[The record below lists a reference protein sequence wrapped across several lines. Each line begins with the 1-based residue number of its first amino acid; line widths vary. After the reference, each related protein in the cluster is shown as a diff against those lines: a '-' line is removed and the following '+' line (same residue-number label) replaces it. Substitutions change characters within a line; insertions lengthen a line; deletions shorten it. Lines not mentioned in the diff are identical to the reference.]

1 LRVRPQYLLA
11 LFIPLAVAFD
21 LADASETVIFFTA
34 AIGLIPAAALMGR
47 ATEEAA
53 GRAGP
58 GIGGLLNVTFGN
70 APELIIALFAL
81 GKGLHE
87 VTKASIVG
95 SIVGNLLL
103 VLGAAMFAG
112 GLNAPK
118 AEGRGFREQRFT
130 LGMAH
135 AQSAMLILAVFALT
149 LPAVFELSHG
159 HGLPKV
165 GQENLNF
172 PADTE
177 HLSLAI
183 AIVLIAIYCAGL
195 LFSLRTHREL
205 FNPFHEE
212 EGGTHDGWTMRRAVA
227 VLALSGVVVAVLSE
241 ILVGSI
247 EGAAEAAGLSDFFM
261 GAVVVAI
268 AGNAA
273 EHWVAV
279 AVAWKQQMDLAMNI
293 AIGSAAQVALFVAPV
308 LMLCSFFV
316 GPFPMPLVFNGY
328 EIAAMIGGAWMT
340 SYLVTEGRTNWFE
353 GVKLLAAYVL
363 VVILFLYA

>member
-1 LRVRPQYLLA
+1 LDLAHASDTLIFFSSALA
-11 LFIPLAVAFD
+11 LV
-21 LADASETVIFFTA
+21 
-34 AIGLIPAAALMGR
+34 PAAAAMGR

-53 GRAGP
+53 SRAGP

-81 GKGLHE
+81 DKGLHE

-95 SIVGNLLL
+95 SIVGNVLL
-103 VLGAAMFAG
+103 VLGAATFAG
-112 GLNAPK
+112 GLSAPR
-118 AEGRGFREQRFT
+118 AEGRRYREQRFT

-149 LPAVFELSHG
+149 LPMVFELSKG
-159 HGLPKV
+159 HGLPNIHVEHTKFASSA
-165 GQENLNF
+165 EN
-172 PADTE
+172 
-177 HLSLAI
+177 LSLAI
-183 AIVLIAIYCAGL
+183 SIVLILIYVAGL

-205 FNPFHEE
+205 FNPFHDEDEE
-212 EGGTHDGWTMRRAVA
+212 DEEGWTMRRAVGA
-227 VLALSGVVVAVLSE
+227 LALSGVVVAFLSE

-247 EGAAEAAGLSDFFM
+247 EGAAASAGLSEFFM

-293 AIGSAAQVALFVAPV
+293 AIGSGVQVALFVAPV
-308 LMLCSFFV
+308 LMICSFFV
-316 GPFPMPLVFNGY
+316 GPNPMPLVFNGY
-328 EIAAMIGGAWMT
+328 EIAAMLGGAWLT
-340 SYLVTEGRTNWFE
+340 SYLVVEGRTNWFE
-353 GVKLLAAYVL
+353 GAKLLGAYVL
-363 VVILFLYA
+363 VVLLFLFA

>member
-1 LRVRPQYLLA
+1 MRLPYALA
-11 LFIPLAVAFD
+11 IFIPLAVVLR
-21 LADASETVIFFTA
+21 LADASDTVTFFAA
-34 AIGLIPAAALMGR
+34 AIALVPAAAVMGR

-58 GIGGLLNVTFGN
+58 GVGGLLNVTFGN
-70 APELIIALFAL
+70 APELIVALFAL

-95 SIVGNLLL
+95 SIVSNVLL
-103 VLGAAMFAG
+103 VLGGAMFVG
-112 GLNAPK
+112 GLRAPR
-118 AEGRGFREQRFT
+118 AEGHDYREQRFT

-135 AQSAMLILAVFALT
+135 AQSAMLILGVFALT
-149 LPAVFELSHG
+149 LPFVYVLSKG
-159 HGLPKV
+159 IGLPKI
-165 GQENLNF
+165 GAAHLNF
-172 PADTE
+172 PARVD

-183 AIVLIAIYCAGL
+183 SIVLILVYCAGL
-195 LFSLRTHREL
+195 LFSLRTHRQL

-212 EGGTHDGWTMRRAVA
+212 EGSEDDEGWTMRRAVT
-227 VLALSGVVVAVLSE
+227 VLAASGVVVAVISE

-247 EGAAEAAGLSDFFM
+247 EGAASSVGLSDFFM

-316 GPFPMPLVFNGY
+316 GPYPMPLVFNGY
-328 EIAAMIGGAWMT
+328 EVAAMIGAAWMT
-340 SYLVTEGRTNWFE
+340 SYLVQEGRTNWFE
-353 GVKLLAAYVL
+353 GVKLLAGYVL
-363 VVILFLYA
+363 VVIVFFYA

>member
-1 LRVRPQYLLA
+1 LRPQYLLA
-11 LFIPLAVAFD
+11 LFIPAAVALD
-21 LADASETVIFFTA
+21 LAHASDTLVFFTA
-34 AIGLIPAAALMGR
+34 ACALIPAAALMGR

-81 GKGLHE
+81 SKGLHE

-95 SIVGNLLL
+95 SIVGNVLL

-112 GLNAPK
+112 GLKAPR
-118 AEGRGFREQRFT
+118 AEGRDYREQRFT

-149 LPAVFELSHG
+149 LPTVFELSNGRH
-159 HGLPKV
+159 LPKV
-165 GQENLNF
+165 GEENFHF
-172 PADTE
+172 PNPAE

-183 AIVLIAIYCAGL
+183 AIVLIAVYCAGL

-205 FNPFHEE
+205 FNPFHEDSGPDPE
-212 EGGTHDGWTMRRAVA
+212 GWTMRRAVIA
-227 VLALSGVVVAVLSE
+227 LAISGAVVALLSE
-241 ILVGSI
+241 ILVSSI

-261 GAVVVAI
+261 GAIVVAI

-308 LMLCSFFV
+308 LMLCSYFV

-328 EIAAMIGGAWMT
+328 EIAAMIGAAWMT
-340 SYLVTEGRTNWFE
+340 SYLVHEGRTNWFE

-363 VVILFLYA
+363 VGIVFFAA

>member
-1 LRVRPQYLLA
+1 MRFQYLLA
-11 LFIPLAVAFD
+11 IFIPVAVVLR
-21 LADASETVIFFTA
+21 LADASDTVTFFTA
-34 AIGLIPAAALMGR
+34 AVALVPAAAVMGR

-58 GIGGLLNVTFGN
+58 GVGGLLNVTFGN
-70 APELIIALFAL
+70 APELIIALLAL

-95 SIVGNLLL
+95 SIVSNLLL

-112 GLNAPK
+112 GLRAPR
-118 AEGRGFREQRFT
+118 AEGRDYREQRFT

-149 LPAVFELSHG
+149 LPFVYVLSKG
-159 HGLPKV
+159 IGLPAI
-165 GQENLNF
+165 GAEHLDF
-172 PADTE
+172 PARVD

-183 AIVLIAIYCAGL
+183 SIVLILIYAAGL

-205 FNPFHEE
+205 FNPFHED
-212 EGGTHDGWTMRRAVA
+212 EGPGEDGWTMRRAVL
-227 VLALSGVVVAVLSE
+227 VLAASGVVVAIISE
-241 ILVGSI
+241 VLVGSI
-247 EGAAEAAGLSDFFM
+247 EGAAESVGLSDFFM

-316 GPFPMPLVFNGY
+316 GPYPMPLVFNGY
-328 EIAAMIGGAWMT
+328 EVAAMIGGAWMT
-340 SYLVTEGRTNWFE
+340 SYLVHEGRTNWFE
-353 GVKLLAAYVL
+353 GVKLLGAYAL
-363 VVILFLYA
+363 VVVLFLFA